1 MHQLGL
7 YHAAIHYYK
16 EALEMEPC
24 LDDDSRIFDL
34 KREVA
39 FNLILIYKNSGS
51 PLLAQMVMQKYLC
64 I

>member
-7 YHAAIHYYK
+7 YHAAIYYYK
-16 EALEMEPC
+16 EALEMDPVLDE
-24 LDDDSRIFDL
+24 DDDIFDL

-39 FNLILIYKNSGS
+39 YNLVLIYKNSGS
-51 PLLAQMVMQKYLC
+51 PLLAQMVMQKYLT

>member
-24 LDDDSRIFDL
+24 LDEDDDIFDL
-34 KREVA
+34 RREVA
-39 FNLILIYKNSGS
+39 YNLVLIYRNSGS
-51 PLLAQMVMQKYLC
+51 PLLAQMVMQKYLT

>member
-16 EALEMEPC
+16 EALEMEAC
-24 LDDDSRIFDL
+24 IEEDTDIFDL
-34 KREVA
+34 RREVA
-39 FNLILIYKNSGS
+39 YNLVLIYKNSGS
-51 PLLAQMVMQKYLC
+51 PLLAQMVMQKYLT